1 MLFDTH
7 CHVFDEA
14 FDEDRESVME
24 RAKDMRLM
32 IVGFNEKTNLLAKK
46 YAYQYHA
53 GYSVGIHPSDV
64 KSTDISYF
72 DVLKEL
78 AKDPLVKA
86 IGECGLD
93 YYWDKD
99 NKDDQREYFV
109 RQIELSIEC
118 DLPLII
124 HVRDALADAYEIL
137 SPYKGRIR
145 GVMHCFT
152 GSYEMAMRFI
162 DLGLMIGLDGP
173 ITFKN
178 AINPKDLAK
187 RVPLDK
193 ILVETDCPYLTPN
206 PFRGKR
212 NEPSY
217 VKYVV
222 EEIAQQ
228 KNIDIYEVEKITY
241 DNGMKLF
248 GMEE

>member
-1 MLFDTH
+1 MILNRKDT
-7 CHVFDEA
+7 D
-14 FDEDRESVME
+14 
-24 RAKDMRLM
+24 
-32 IVGFNEKTNLLAKK
+32 
-46 YAYQYHA
+46 
-53 GYSVGIHPSDV
+53 
-64 KSTDISYF
+64 TDI
-72 DVLKEL
+72 
-78 AKDPLVKA
+78 
-86 IGECGLD
+86 
-93 YYWDKD
+93 DKID
-99 NKDDQREYFV
+99 NNKSLDDQREYFV

-187 RVPLDK
+187 RVSLDK

>member
-7 CHVFDEA
+7 CHVFAEA
-14 FDEDRESVME
+14 FDGDRESVME

-32 IVGFNEKTNLLAKK
+32 IVGFNEKTNPLAKK

-53 GYSVGIHPSDV
+53 NYSVGIHPSDV
-64 KSTDISYF
+64 KNTDISYF

-99 NKDDQREYFV
+99 NKDDQRKYFV
-109 RQIELSIEC
+109 RQIEMAIEF

-137 SPYKGRIR
+137 SPYKGKIR

-178 AINPKDLAK
+178 AVNPKDLAK

-206 PFRGKR
+206 PYRGKR

-222 EEIAQQ
+222 EEIARL
-228 KNIDIYEVEKITY
+228 KEIDICEVEKATY
-241 DNGMKLF
+241 ANGIKLF
-248 GMEE
+248 GLEE